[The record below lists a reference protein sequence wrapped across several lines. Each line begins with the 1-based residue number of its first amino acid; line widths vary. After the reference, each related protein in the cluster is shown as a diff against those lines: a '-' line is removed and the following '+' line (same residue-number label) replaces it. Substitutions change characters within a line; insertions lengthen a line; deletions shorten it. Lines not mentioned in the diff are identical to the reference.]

1 MVTSSKQGLEQHW
14 RQVLTNTFETDF
26 FDVLSRVT
34 SAGAQGS
41 IVADSKAEISIQDCS
56 AIISGTQA
64 SDGVS
69 AQYPISYLVKS
80 DLYVGTD
87 DGMFLL
93 LEKAG
98 LASTPIAPLLWAKEA
113 KSFRHISSNRAI
125 ALVVRSQL
133 ARGGSFELSGDL
145 SASESSDYVEVH
157 LTENSG
163 LISEVV
169 VDIEV
174 DGLTTRTELGI
185 SPRSKEVQVARPP
198 AHKVIE

>member
-1 MVTSSKQGLEQHW
+1 MMGAMKQHY
-14 RQVLTNTFETDF
+14 RQVLANTFETNF
-26 FDVLSRVT
+26 LDVISRVT
-34 SAGAQGS
+34 SAGTQGS
-41 IVADSKAEISIQDCS
+41 LVAHFKAEISIRNGS
-56 AIISGTQA
+56 AIITGTQA

-69 AQYPISYLVKS
+69 AQYPISYLVKN

-87 DGMFLL
+87 DGAFLL

-113 KSFRHISSNRAI
+113 KSFRRISSNRAI
-125 ALVVRSQL
+125 AFVARSQL
-133 ARGGSFELSGDL
+133 AEGGSFELSGDL
-145 SASESSDYVEVH
+145 LASETSDYVKVH

-163 LISEVV
+163 LISTVV

-174 DGLTTRTELGI
+174 DGSITRTELDI
-185 SPRSKEVQVARPP
+185 SPRAIEVQVARPP

>member
-1 MVTSSKQGLEQHW
+1 MKQHW
-14 RQVLTNTFETDF
+14 HQVLTNTFETDF
-26 FDVLSRVT
+26 LDVVSRVT
-34 SAGAQGS
+34 STDAQGS
-41 IVADSKAEISIQDCS
+41 IGAHSKAEISIRDGS

-69 AQYPISYLVKS
+69 AQYPLSYLVKS

-113 KSFRHISSNRAI
+113 KSFRRISSNRAI
-125 ALVVRSQL
+125 ALVARSQL
-133 ARGGSFELSGDL
+133 AEGGSFELSGDL
-145 SASESSDYVEVH
+145 SASESSHYVEVH
-157 LTENSG
+157 LTENNG
-163 LISEVV
+163 LISKVV

-174 DGLTTRTELGI
+174 DGSTTRMELGI
-185 SPRSKEVQVARPP
+185 SPRAIEVQVARPP

>member
-1 MVTSSKQGLEQHW
+1 MKQHW
-14 RQVLTNTFETDF
+14 RQVLANTFETDF
-26 FDVLSRVT
+26 LDVVSRVT
-34 SAGAQGS
+34 SAGAQS
-41 IVADSKAEISIQDCS
+41 SRVAHSKAEISIQDGS
-56 AIISGTQA
+56 AIISGTQV
-64 SDGVS
+64 SNGVS
-69 AQYPISYLVKS
+69 AQYPLSYLVKN

-113 KSFRHISSNRAI
+113 KSFRHLSSNRAI
-125 ALVVRSQL
+125 ALVARTQL
-133 ARGGSFELSGDL
+133 AEGGSFELSGDL

-163 LISEVV
+163 LISTVV

-174 DGLTTRTELGI
+174 DGSTTRMELGI
-185 SPRSKEVQVARPP
+185 SPRSK
-198 AHKVIE
+198 K

>member
-1 MVTSSKQGLEQHW
+1 MKQHW
-14 RQVLTNTFETDF
+14 RQVLADTFETDF
-26 FDVLSRVT
+26 LDAVSRVT
-34 SAGAQGS
+34 STDAQGS
-41 IVADSKAEISIQDCS
+41 LVAHLKAEISIQDGS

-64 SDGVS
+64 SDEVS
-69 AQYPISYLVKS
+69 VQFPISYLVKN
-80 DLYVGTD
+80 DIYVGTD
-87 DGMFLL
+87 DGAFLL

-113 KSFRHISSNRAI
+113 KSFRHVSNNQAI
-125 ALVVRSQL
+125 ALVARSQL
-133 ARGGSFELSGDL
+133 AEGGSFELSGDL

-163 LISEVV
+163 LISTVV
-169 VDIEV
+169 VDIEA
-174 DGLTTRTELGI
+174 DGSITRTELDI